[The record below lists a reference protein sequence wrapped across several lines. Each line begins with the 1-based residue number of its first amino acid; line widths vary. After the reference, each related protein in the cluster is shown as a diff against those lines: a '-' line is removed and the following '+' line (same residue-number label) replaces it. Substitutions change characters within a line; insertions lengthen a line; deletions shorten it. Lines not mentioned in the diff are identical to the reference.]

1 MTIENHNHREGLG
14 CIILLIIAVIDFF
27 VSGLIAFVIFV
38 YYLDHQGIHEGFQ
51 IAFFL
56 EAHIWLISW
65 IVAFVLIFLIV
76 GGGYFFYWKR
86 GKE

>member
-14 CIILLIIAVIDFF
+14 CIVLLIIAIIDFF
-27 VSGLIAFVIFV
+27 VSGGLAFVILA
-38 YYLDHQGIHEGFQ
+38 YYLNHQGIHEGGE
-51 IAFFL
+51 IAVL
-56 EAHIWLISW
+56 LNVHIWLISW